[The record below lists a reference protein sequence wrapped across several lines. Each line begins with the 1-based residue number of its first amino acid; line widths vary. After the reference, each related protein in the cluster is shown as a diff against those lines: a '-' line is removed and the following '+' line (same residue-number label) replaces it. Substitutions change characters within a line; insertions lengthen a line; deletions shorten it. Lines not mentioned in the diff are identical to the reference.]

1 MLDAGDLAVVEEPG
15 YPPAR
20 ASLLAT
26 GAEVRGVPVDAEG
39 LRVDLLPDNAKLVYV
54 TPSHQF
60 PLGMP
65 MSLERRLQLLDWA
78 QHHRALIIEDDY
90 DSEYRFDGRSLESLR
105 SLDRN
110 GQVAYLGTFPRPSS
124 PSCASAT
131 CCRRQACAKRCWRR
145 AS

>member
-1 MLDAGDLAVVEEPG
+1 
-15 YPPAR
+15 
-20 ASLLAT
+20 
-26 GAEVRGVPVDAEG
+26 
-39 LRVDLLPDNAKLVYV
+39 
-54 TPSHQF
+54 
-60 PLGMP
+60 

-78 QHHRALIIEDDY
+78 QRHRALIIEDDY

-110 GQVAYLGTFPRPSS
+110 GQVAYLGTFSKTLF

-145 AS
+145 ASWSTGTARPCSNAPSRCSSSAATSPAIRAACNANTPSVAGACWNACTAT